1 MTISSCRLLNQ
12 KDNGL
17 LALAPGVVI
26 EVWISSFPMIGEVV
40 RVRVCED
47 EESLLFSH
55 DNSYD
60 QGFPSHD

>member
-1 MTISSCRLLNQ
+1 VTISSCRLLNQ

-17 LALAPGVVI
+17 LALAPAVVI
-26 EVWISSFPMIGEVV
+26 EVWISRGGG
-40 RVRVCED
+40 CED

>member
-17 LALAPGVVI
+17 LALAPAVVI
-26 EVWISSFPMIGEVV
+26 EVWISRGGG
-40 RVRVCED
+40 CED